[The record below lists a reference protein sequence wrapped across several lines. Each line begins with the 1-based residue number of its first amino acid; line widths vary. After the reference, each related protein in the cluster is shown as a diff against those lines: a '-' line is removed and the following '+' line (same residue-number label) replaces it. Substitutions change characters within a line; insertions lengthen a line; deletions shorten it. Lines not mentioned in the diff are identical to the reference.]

1 MGVDKKILEQ
11 YVDACEMIRETEQ
24 DIKRLKRKRQTIVT
38 GSVKGSMNDFPY
50 AETHFKIEGTS
61 FTYTD
66 DAQLRIEEKLLEERK
81 AQSEEIKLQVEQ
93 WMNGIPIRMQRII
106 RYKFFEG
113 MSWERVADRIG
124 RKATGDS
131 IRMEFNN
138 FMRVA

>member
-50 AETHFKIEGTS
+50 AETHFKFEGTS

-66 DAQLRIEEKLLEERK
+66 DVQLRIEEKLLEERK

-93 WMNGIPIRMQRII
+93 WMNSIPVRMQRII

-113 MSWERVADRIG
+113 MNWEQVAVRMG
-124 RKATGDS
+124 RKCTEGS
-131 IRMEFNN
+131 IKMEFQR
-138 FMRVA
+138 FMDAA

>member
-1 MGVDKKILEQ
+1 MCIRDR

-24 DIKRLKRKRQTIVT
+24 DIKRLQRKRQTIVT

-93 WMNGIPIRMQRII
+93 WMNGIPVRMQRII
-106 RYKFFEG
+106 RYKFL
-113 MSWERVADRIG
+113 SLIHILHSA
-124 RKATGDS
+124 
-131 IRMEFNN
+131 IRWN
-138 FMRVA
+138 FTTSSASYTC

>member
-11 YVDACEMIRETEQ
+11 YVDACALIGETEQ
-24 DIKRLKRKRQTIVT
+24 DIKKLQRKRQTIVT

-81 AQSEEIKLQVEQ
+81 AQAEEIKVQVER
-93 WMNGIPIRMQRII
+93 WMNSIPVRMQRII

-113 MSWERVADRIG
+113 MSWEQVAVRMG
-124 RKATGDS
+124 RKCTEGS
-131 IRMEFNN
+131 IKMEFQR
-138 FMRVA
+138 FMDVA

>member
-81 AQSEEIKLQVEQ
+81 AQVEQ
-93 WMNGIPIRMQRII
+93 WMNGIPVRMQRII

-113 MSWERVADRIG
+113 MSWEQVAVRMG
-124 RKATGDS
+124 RKSTEGS
-131 IRMEFNN
+131 VKMEFQR
-138 FMRVA
+138 FMDAA